1 MSGHDGIGRLR
12 RKAFGFLRGKRAQV
26 VKLENTLAS
35 GANAERLEGSNP
47 SLGIII

>member
-1 MSGHDGIGRLR
+1 
-12 RKAFGFLRGKRAQV
+12 